1 MRDLGN
7 EAKHNRAKD
16 SEWMLSQAQ
25 LIQDKLETLMLE
37 FQENDMIEGSKASGK
52 HISCSYVFKHTRV
65 PTQWT
70 LGFQHPQHGTR
81 GV

>member
-1 MRDLGN
+1 MSNLGN
-7 EAKHNRAKD
+7 EAKHNRAED

-37 FQENDMIEGSKASGK
+37 FQENDIIKRSKASGK

-65 PTQWT
+65 STQWT

-81 GV
+81 CV